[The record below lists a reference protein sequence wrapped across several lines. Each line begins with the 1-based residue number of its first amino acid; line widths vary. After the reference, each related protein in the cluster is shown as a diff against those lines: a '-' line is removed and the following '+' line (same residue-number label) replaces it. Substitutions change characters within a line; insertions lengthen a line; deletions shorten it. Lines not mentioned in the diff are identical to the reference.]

1 MVTGKKNLATYAHH
15 LHPIQT
21 GTHIK
26 YFAEA
31 GGFEP
36 ALLRSLLEARCE
48 LDRGS
53 FGLRLHD
60 VRDIESRERL
70 RNDIVEHTF
79 RG

>member
-21 GTHIK
+21 VTHIK

-36 ALLRSLLEARCE
+36 ALLRSLLGERCE
-48 LDRGS
+48 LGRGS

-60 VRDIESRERL
+60 VRDTGSREKL
-70 RNDIVEHTF
+70 KNDIVEHTVQ
-79 RG
+79 G